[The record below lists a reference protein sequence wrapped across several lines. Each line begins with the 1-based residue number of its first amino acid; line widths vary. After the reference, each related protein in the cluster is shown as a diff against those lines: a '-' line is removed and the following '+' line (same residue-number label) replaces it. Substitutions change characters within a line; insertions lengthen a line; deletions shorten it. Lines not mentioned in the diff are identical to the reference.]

1 MRKRRESKIDP
12 CDAPWE
18 KQADK
23 GFSQNLLKR
32 SVSEKRSKKFNK
44 CLQKPMPCNVFKK
57 MSWSIVSKTFEY
69 VIVNK
74 HEL

>member
-32 SVSEKRSKKFNK
+32 SASERRSKKFSK
-44 CLQKPMPCNVFKK
+44 SLQKPIPCNVFKK
-57 MSWSIVSKTFEY
+57 MSWSIVSKIFEY
-69 VIVNK
+69 VIVSI